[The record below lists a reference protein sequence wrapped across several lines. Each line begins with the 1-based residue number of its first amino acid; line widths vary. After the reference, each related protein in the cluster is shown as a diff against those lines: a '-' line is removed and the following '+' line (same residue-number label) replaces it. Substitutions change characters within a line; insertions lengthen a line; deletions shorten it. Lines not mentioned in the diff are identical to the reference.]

1 MKELKEFLI
10 KQIIEE
16 EDIVQELLTIDNNIC
31 FTNLTIGE
39 LIKKIEMVKEL
50 ENIEGNFNVITSGE
64 IEEILAS
71 LLNYSLKIK
80 KINVA
85 KRMLAISTYLTS
97 RIKKFWQGLDSIELD
112 RDNDYQFYID
122 DKTNLVIVGSSLFA
136 GQMAKLNFQKDVIQI
151 KMD

>member
-10 KQIIEE
+10 KQIKEE
-16 EDIVQELLTIDNNIC
+16 EDTVQELLTIDNNIC
-31 FTNLTIGE
+31 FTNLTIDE

-80 KINVA
+80 RINVA
-85 KRMLAISTYLTS
+85 KRMLALSTYLTS
-97 RIKKFWQGLDSIELD
+97 RIKRFWSGLDSIELD
-112 RDNDYQFYID
+112 RDNDYEFYID
-122 DKTNLVIVGSSLFA
+122 DKTNLVILGSSLFA
-136 GQMAKLNFQKDVIQI
+136 CQMAKLNFQKDVIQI
-151 KMD
+151 KID